1 MRLGGEERWKKKAK
15 DEIEKVE
22 DREFGKALN
31 EG

>member
-1 MRLGGEERWKKKAK
+1 MRLGEERWKKKKAR